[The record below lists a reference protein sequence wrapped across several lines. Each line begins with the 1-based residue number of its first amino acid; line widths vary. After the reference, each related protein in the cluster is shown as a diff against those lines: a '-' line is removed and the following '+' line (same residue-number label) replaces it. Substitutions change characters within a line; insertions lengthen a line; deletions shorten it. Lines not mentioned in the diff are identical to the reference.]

1 MKKNLF
7 VCLVLSFSAFALMAQ
22 TGTKKTNP
30 SFPRHEIGIEY
41 GVGYHPVLNTST
53 HPSDHHNFLRTSPDY
68 CWMPDTFAD
77 WFRYSQK
84 TDKYEAQNIGS
95 FTIYYLCNIT
105 AKHAVGVSVNAC
117 FLKASIESYVREG
130 VIYRGT
136 DTYLSFISKYR
147 FTYWQESACALYLGA
162 ALGITFGI
170 QAKTLNLWYNEVLFN
185 HPMSYHF
192 WEGNVWVNPAFQ
204 LTLFGVRLGGEHS
217 AANIELGFGNEGIG
231 KVGFSYRF

>member
-1 MKKNLF
+1 MKKNVF
-7 VCLVLSFSAFALMAQ
+7 ICLALSFSTLALMAQ
-22 TGTKKTNP
+22 TGTEKTNP

-130 VIYRGT
+130 VIYRELT
-136 DTYLSFISKYR
+136 PICL
-147 FTYWQESACALYLGA
+147 LYPSTVSLIGR
-162 ALGITFGI
+162 
-170 QAKTLNLWYNEVLFN
+170 NLPAHSILAR
-185 HPMSYHF
+185 H
-192 WEGNVWVNPAFQ
+192 WELPLAYK
-204 LTLFGVRLGGEHS
+204 LR
-217 AANIELGFGNEGIG
+217 
-231 KVGFSYRF
+231 R